1 MSAPLRPWFRTLCRV
16 AAASMVAGALWAP
29 AAPAGAAAKAN
40 ELFPATRATGVPTDT
55 QLLIKFDEIMKAENG
70 NLTVWR
76 VPIAVTSATTATQIK
91 ASNPVKHDEINVDQS
106 SKWVTTDFP
115 KVNMGDKLPDG
126 TSNRPS
132 SEAARWVRIT
142 IKPLMANT
150 SYFVTID
157 SNAFQ
162 CAVACGGTFSI
173 ESETSWLFTT
183 GSGPGASA
191 TTTTVPGVTTTTAPA
206 AVCPGITFPGRAPRQ
221 RIDAA
226 QTQFSNKALA
236 CSVSLI
242 TRSKLIAVAI
252 ASSGTIA
259 NPSVASY
266 TVKATRIGGSFL
278 TKPVPLVAGP
288 SVQRTQFSPL
298 KTGSWTITVTALGPT
313 GAVVAE
319 WTSAAFPVRP

>member
-1 MSAPLRPWFRTLCRV
+1 MSAVLRQVRRYWAIAVAVGFCAGLFGLPMPKV
-16 AAASMVAGALWAP
+16 EAKAAANLLSP
-29 AAPAGAAAKAN
+29 AN
-40 ELFPATRATGVPTDT
+40 QSSNVPLNA
-55 QLLIKFDEIMKAENG
+55 QLVIKFDEVMKANAGKIDVFE
-70 NLTVWR
+70 
-76 VPIAVTSATTATQIK
+76 VTIPVSSSTTAAQIK
-91 ASNPVKHDEINVDQS
+91 AGSKKVESIDVASGSLWTLDSSGQPV
-106 SKWVTTDFP
+106 WP
-115 KVNMGDKLPDG
+115 KVNMGDKRGDG
-126 TSNRPS
+126 TSLPRSDGSDP
-132 SEAARWVRIT
+132 ARWVRIT
-142 IKPLMANT
+142 INPLKSNT
-150 SYFVTID
+150 WYYILID
-157 SNAFQ
+157 ETAFTT
-162 CAVACGGTFSI
+162 ASTGERFSI
-173 ESETSWLFTT
+173 QTETTWMFST
-183 GSGPGASA
+183 GAG
-191 TTTTVPGVTTTTAPA
+191 TTTVPGVTTTVPA
-206 AVCPGITFPGRAPRQ
+206 AACPGITFPGRAPRQ

-226 QTQFSNKALA
+226 QTQFSSKSLA
-236 CSVSLI
+236 CSIGVI